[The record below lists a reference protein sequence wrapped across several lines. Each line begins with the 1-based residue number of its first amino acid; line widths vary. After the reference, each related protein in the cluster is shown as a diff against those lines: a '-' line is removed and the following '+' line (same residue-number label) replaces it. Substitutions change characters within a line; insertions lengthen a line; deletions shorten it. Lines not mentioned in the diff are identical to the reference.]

1 MSDQEIRALE
11 RQVQTDPAD
20 ANAQI
25 KLFTARRRAGV
36 PVESY
41 YRLLNIKTG
50 KYYQYWARY
59 YDGNA
64 NGGRTVDT
72 NITDPRINA
81 NGFFKTREMALREVK
96 TLHRHGVELANYQLV
111 EFQTMTLEIVGPI
124 LSTILDQI
132 EVELLHAKKEQQLR
146 KLQKLETEEQ
156 ELLKK
161 KTLQEKAKLQKLEAK
176 EADLREKL
184 EAKESKKK
192 VKETK

>member
-11 RQVQTDPAD
+11 RQAQTDPGDAD
-20 ANAQI
+20 AQI

-36 PVESY
+36 PIESTF
-41 YRLLNIKTG
+41 RIRNIKTG
-50 KYYQYWARY
+50 KYFQYWSN
-59 YDGNA
+59 YDGIKQLHDVTTGA
-64 NGGRTVDT
+64 EE
-72 NITDPRINA
+72 
-81 NGFFKTREMALREVK
+81 FKSRETALK
-96 TLHRHGVELANYQLV
+96 HIHSLSKKGVNWDDYQLV
-111 EFQTMTLEIVGPI
+111 ECQTMRLEIAGPP
-124 LSTILDQI
+124 LSTLMDQI